1 MCCRAPLL
9 SGPEPAELAPPAEE
23 DRNRMSI
30 ATDVVDAQ
38 IDAYREKDVERFLS
52 TYADDL
58 SIVAFDGTVM
68 FGSKDAM
75 RAAYTKLF
83 ADSPDLQVTIAG
95 RVTAGDFVVDEEH
108 LSGFHF
114 GDMPTE
120 MTAVAIYRVTDG
132 KIAQL
137 MLLS

>member
-1 MCCRAPLL
+1 
-9 SGPEPAELAPPAEE
+9 
-23 DRNRMSI
+23 MSI

>member
-1 MCCRAPLL
+1 
-9 SGPEPAELAPPAEE
+9 
-23 DRNRMSI
+23 MS
-30 ATDVVDAQ
+30 TETEVVDAQ
-38 IDAYREKDVERFLS
+38 IDAYRAKDVERFLS
-52 TYADDL
+52 HYADDV
-58 SIVAFDGTVM
+58 SVVMFDGTVM

-75 RAAYTKLF
+75 RVAYGKLF

-95 RVTAGDFVVDEEH
+95 RVTAGEFVVDEEH

-132 KIAQL
+132 KIARM